1 MAERSKE
8 YLSMAP
14 SDKDIPD
21 QSGASIS
28 LSRQDLPVIRQPQ
41 NESKDALHLAEQNL
55 LWQRVSHRLKTELGD
70 AKWRAWIKPLLV
82 KEFTN
87 ENLILKA
94 STNFLRDRV
103 LANYLDKIR
112 LLAATETSARPNIR
126 VVLASEIESAYSLGT
141 SHDAGSGSAREGS
154 AREGLGS
161 ASAHA
166 PYPPRLSQIQEAD
179 TRAHPGIEGLDT
191 RFTFENFVVG
201 APNQLAF
208 AIAKRVAES
217 PEATYNPLFLYGG
230 VGLGKTHLMHAIA
243 WEIHFRQPHRKV
255 MYLSAEKFMYR
266 FIRALRYRDMMSFKE
281 QFRSVDVL
289 MVDDVQFISGKDST
303 QEEFFHTFN
312 ALVEDGR
319 QVVLSA
325 DKSPTDLSGMEERL
339 RSRLGWGMV
348 ADIHPSDYELRL
360 GILQARREKL
370 GVDVPDKVLDFLAR
384 KITSNIREV
393 EGAFNRITA
402 YATLIGHAVTVE
414 NTKEVLSDLLRSSN
428 RKISIDDIQK
438 QVAAH
443 FNIRVADMFSARRA
457 RQIARPRQIAMFLAK
472 NLTSLSYPEIGR
484 QFGNRDHTTIMHA
497 VRKIE
502 ELMEADAGLA
512 DDVSLL
518 KSVLAD

>member
-1 MAERSKE
+1 
-8 YLSMAP
+8 MAP
-14 SDKDIPD
+14 TDKDIPD
-21 QSGASIS
+21 QSDAHNA
-28 LSRQDLPVIRQPQ
+28 LSRQDFLDIGQPQ
-41 NESKDALHLAEQNL
+41 NESADTPHLAEQNL

-82 KEFTN
+82 KEFTS

-94 STNFLRDRV
+94 STTFLRDRV

-112 LLAATETSARPNIR
+112 LLAATETSARPNVR
-126 VVLASEIESAYSLGT
+126 VVLASEIEANSSVST
-141 SHDAGSGSAREGS
+141 SHDATSPSGDGGSGKDS
-154 AREGLGS
+154 LGGTS
-161 ASAHA
+161 PHA
-166 PYPPRLSQIQEAD
+166 PYPPRLSQIQETEA
-179 TRAHPGIEGLDT
+179 RAHPGIEGLDT

-217 PEATYNPLFLYGG
+217 PEASYNPLFLYGG

-289 MVDDVQFISGKDST
+289 MVDDVQFISGKEST

-414 NTKEVLSDLLRSSN
+414 TTKEVLSDLLRSSN

-502 ELMEADAGLA
+502 ELMEADSGLA

>member
-1 MAERSKE
+1 
-8 YLSMAP
+8 MAP

-28 LSRQDLPVIRQPQ
+28 LSRQDLPVIGQPQ

-94 STNFLRDRV
+94 STSFLRDRV

-126 VVLASEIESAYSLGT
+126 VVLASEIESAYFLGT
-141 SHDAGSGSAREGS
+141 SHDAGSGSAREGL
-154 AREGLGS
+154 AREGSAS

>member
-1 MAERSKE
+1 MA
-8 YLSMAP
+8 A
-14 SDKDIPD
+14 SDKDMAEGGRKQRAVSDHVISSP
-21 QSGASIS
+21 QSVAG
-28 LSRQDLPVIRQPQ
+28 LPR
-41 NESKDALHLAEQNL
+41 NTSDAGHLAEQNL
-55 LWQRVSHRLKTELGD
+55 LWQRVSHRLKTELGE
-70 AKWRAWIKPLLV
+70 AKWRAWIKPLLL
-82 KEFTN
+82 EAFS
-87 ENLILKA
+87 EDQLILRA
-94 STNFLRDRV
+94 STSFLRDRV
-103 LANYLDKIR
+103 HSNYLDKIR
-112 LLAATETSARPNIR
+112 LLAAAQIGAQPKVR
-126 VVLASEIESAYSLGT
+126 VLL
-141 SHDAGSGSAREGS
+141 AREGKAQPFS
-154 AREGLGS
+154 ALNSLPAAGENAAEMISDPAGAEKHGQS
-161 ASAHA
+161 ASRPLRFSHA
-166 PYPPRLSQIQEAD
+166 QNSDAD
-179 TRAHPGIEGLDT
+179 TSPSIEGLDT

-217 PEATYNPLFLYGG
+217 PDATYNPLFLYGG

-289 MVDDVQFISGKDST
+289 MIDDVQFISGKDST

-360 GILQARREKL
+360 GILQEKKKKM

-402 YATLIGHAVTVE
+402 YATLVGHAVTVE
-414 NTKEVLSDLLRSSN
+414 TTKEVLSDLLRASN

-438 QVAAH
+438 KVAAH

-484 QFGNRDHTTIMHA
+484 NFGNRDHTTIMHA

-502 ELMEADAGLA
+502 ELMETDAALA

-518 KSVLAD
+518 KSILAD

>member
-94 STNFLRDRV
+94 STSFLRDRV

>member
-1 MAERSKE
+1 
-8 YLSMAP
+8 MAP
-14 SDKDIPD
+14 SDDNK
-21 QSGASIS
+21 QEKGSASQLPVS
-28 LSRQDLPVIRQPQ
+28 FMSSAAVPRADMQDL
-41 NESKDALHLAEQNL
+41 AEDNL
-55 LWQRVSHRLKTELGD
+55 LWQRISHRLKADLGE
-70 AKWRAWIKPLLV
+70 AKWRAWIKPLMLESLGDGV
-82 KEFTN
+82 LSLRAT
-87 ENLILKA
+87 
-94 STNFLRDRV
+94 STFLRDRV
-103 LANYLDKIR
+103 VSNYLDRLK
-112 LLAATETSARPNIR
+112 LLAAAEDQAIKELIITVS
-126 VVLASEIESAYSLGT
+126 SGT
-141 SHDAGSGSAREGS
+141 APPAAGDSKTHTDSS
-154 AREGLGS
+154 
-161 ASAHA
+161 
-166 PYPPRLSQIQEAD
+166 PDYPPRITRHAEPAAD
-179 TRAHPGIEGLDT
+179 NAERGAVEGLDP
-191 RFTFENFVVG
+191 RFTFDNFIVG

-208 AIAKRVAES
+208 AIARRVAES
-217 PEATYNPLFLYGG
+217 PQTVYNPLFLYGG

-243 WEIHFRQPHRKV
+243 WELNFRQPQRKV

-289 MVDDVQFISGKDST
+289 MIDDVQFISGKEST

-312 ALVEDGR
+312 ALVEDSR

-325 DKSPTDLSGMEERL
+325 DKSPTDLAGMEERL

-348 ADIHPSDYELRL
+348 ADIHPADYELRL
-360 GILQARREKL
+360 GILQARREKAAI
-370 GVDVPDKVLDFLAR
+370 DVPDKVLDFLAR

-402 YATLIGHAVTVE
+402 YATLVGREITVE
-414 NTKEVLSDLLRSSN
+414 TTREVLSDLLRASN

-443 FNIRVADMFSARRA
+443 FNIRVADMFSARRS

-484 QFGNRDHTTIMHA
+484 RFGNRDHTTIMHA

-502 ELMEADAGLA
+502 ELMESDSYLA

>member
-1 MAERSKE
+1 
-8 YLSMAP
+8 MAP
-14 SDKDIPD
+14 ADKDATEPARD
-21 QSGASIS
+21 GP
-28 LSRQDLPVIRQPQ
+28 SRNPRDMAPM
-41 NESKDALHLAEQNL
+41 SADAAHLAEQNL
-55 LWQRVSHRLKTELGD
+55 FWQRVSHRLKAELGE
-70 AKWRAWIKPLLV
+70 AKWRAWIKPLLLQ
-82 KEFTN
+82 EFT
-87 ENLILKA
+87 EDNLILRA
-94 STNFLRDRV
+94 STAFLRDRV
-103 LANYLDKIR
+103 LSNYLDKIR
-112 LLAATETSARPNIR
+112 LLAASETGAGPEVSIL
-126 VVLASEIESAYSLGT
+126 LASDLEARSFAAHFGQPVNADKEAGAEST
-141 SHDAGSGSAREGS
+141 SSPA
-154 AREGLGS
+154 
-161 ASAHA
+161 
-166 PYPPRLSQIQEAD
+166 YPPRFSQTLNGQTQTSQTQNSQA
-179 TRAHPGIEGLDT
+179 ASAPSIEGLDT

-289 MVDDVQFISGKDST
+289 MIDDVQFISGKDST

-370 GVDVPDKVLDFLAR
+370 GVEVPDKVLDFLAR

-402 YATLIGHAVTVE
+402 YATLVGRPVTVE
-414 NTKEVLSDLLRSSN
+414 TTKEVLSDLLRASN

-438 QVAAH
+438 QVADH

-484 QFGNRDHTTIMHA
+484 RFGNRDHTTIMHA

-502 ELMEADAGLA
+502 ELMEADASLA

-518 KSVLAD
+518 KSILAD